1 MRRAIFATAAL
12 LVFAAVGTWLVDIY
26 LRSTGVS
33 WSVHGLLATFLC
45 LVFVPGTTIGLMQLT
60 RISRDK
66 GFDDRAD
73 TYVRDRHGKSDE
85 GSGPH

>member
-1 MRRAIFATAAL
+1 MRRAILATVAL
-12 LVFAAVGTWLVDIY
+12 LVFAAVGTWLIDLY
-26 LRSTGVS
+26 LRSTGES
-33 WSVHGLLATFLC
+33 WGVHGLIATFLC

-60 RISRDK
+60 RISRDR

-73 TYVRDRHGKSDE
+73 TWVRDHHGKRGE